1 MKGLSLKVKPD
12 YAGGVRAFTEGRGRT
27 VLRESSSL
35 TIPART
41 LTLADSCLRRRC
53 AEPAPPRTRTTSSGP
68 PGC

>member
-35 TIPART
+35 TIPVRT
-41 LTLADSCLRRRC
+41 LTLADSCLGVGPRSLHPRGPGQPV
-53 AEPAPPRTRTTSSGP
+53 PARPA
-68 PGC
+68 